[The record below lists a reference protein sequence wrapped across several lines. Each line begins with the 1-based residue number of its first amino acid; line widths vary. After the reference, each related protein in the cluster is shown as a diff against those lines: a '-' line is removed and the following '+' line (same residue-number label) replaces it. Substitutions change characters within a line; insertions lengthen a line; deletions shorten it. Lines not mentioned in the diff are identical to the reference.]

1 MVVDVY
7 GADPLHDGI
16 GGVFR
21 ASVLGNVD
29 PLVQRRL
36 LVRVPAL
43 LGSKG
48 VWAAACLPAGDPGGF
63 LSSGKGFGSLSR
75 PAILKTGVAGGD
87 SNPSD
92 WQGRGLKTPGQPL
105 TGVPADRGC
114 IRWSTPLGVSR
125 SRPQGRAWRARTLG
139 LAGARSRAGPVR
151 VAVRLP
157 VTGVGRMPL
166 GDPQRG
172 GGWCRCATRRR
183 GSYGMPPHPQGVT
196 SGDATGS
203 TPAGRRGCCR
213 RPPTSRR
220 TPRPPGGRPP
230 GPADQPSRST

>member
-48 VWAAACLPAGDPGGF
+48 VWAAACLPAGDPGG
-63 LSSGKGFGSLSR
+63 SCSRKGFGSLSR
-75 PAILKTGVAGGD
+75 PAIPNDRCGGGRLKSIRLARSRSQDPRT
-87 SNPSD
+87 
-92 WQGRGLKTPGQPL
+92 T
-105 TGVPADRGC
+105 ADRGA
-114 IRWSTPLGVSR
+114 R
-125 SRPQGRAWRARTLG
+125 RPRVYSLVDATGREPFPPPG
-139 LAGARSRAGPVR
+139 AGMACEDAGPCR
-151 VAVRLP
+151 GEVAGWAGQGCGP
-157 VTGVGRMPL
+157 VAGDWGGEDAVGRPSTGRRLVPL
-166 GDPQRG
+166 RDASKRLL
-172 GGWCRCATRRR
+172 RYAA
-183 GSYGMPPHPQGVT
+183 PPTGVT
-196 SGDATGS
+196 SGDAPGS

-220 TPRPPGGRPP
+220 APRPPGGRPP